1 MKKDNYTIT
10 IFWSGEDQAY
20 IAVVEELKG
29 CSAWGDTY
37 EDALKEV
44 RQAMRLWLEVARE
57 KGFPIPEPKPYK
69 NVA

>member
-10 IFWSGEDQAY
+10 IFWSDDDHAY
-20 IAVVEELKG
+20 IAVVEELEG
-29 CSAWGDTY
+29 CSAWGETY

-57 KGFPIPEPKPYK
+57 KDFPIPEPKPYRR
-69 NVA
+69 VA